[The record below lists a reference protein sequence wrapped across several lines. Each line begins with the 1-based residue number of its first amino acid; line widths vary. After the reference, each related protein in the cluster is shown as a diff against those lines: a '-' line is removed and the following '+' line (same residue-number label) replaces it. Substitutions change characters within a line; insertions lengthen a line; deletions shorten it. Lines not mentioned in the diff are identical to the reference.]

1 MILVTLAVTLVM
13 AMAILSDWR
22 RALPWLFGIGVLQ
35 DVLRKLTPNV
45 PATYILWIGAMFAL
59 VALMAYSQGA
69 LRGRWRALALGDA
82 GLRQAWSLFALV
94 VVAQAA
100 HAVLRWGNPLIGA
113 LGIAF
118 YLGPVLALM
127 VGMAYARSLD
137 QIDRLLGTYVLIM
150 VPAVLTVYLSADY
163 GAQWPVLREV
173 GFLTGQQLLI
183 HYGGQVLESLP
194 GVFRVGELA
203 AWHAATS
210 IAFLSILVLR
220 RPSLVRVIGAGL
232 LGALLIG
239 AILLTGRRKML
250 MALTL
255 FFSFQWVLIILLRQG
270 ATRLSGA
277 LLALALTLAVG
288 FSFLGHEEADI
299 QRATYVDRG
308 LTVFESTGERW
319 ETTMNLVQSAW
330 YRSRGLGVGAGVA
343 GQGGRYA
350 GGGGA
355 EAVGGAAEAGLG
367 FIIVEL
373 GLPGVLAMVWLMFL
387 LVRRLWQ
394 GLRLLAWV
402 NPPLLVYAVSFAALL
417 MANLATFGVA
427 VQLFSDYAVLI
438 TLGLTAGM
446 LFALIDAGIQDYGSR
461 LAAWHAGG
469 WLRAGRSDVRADAV
483 ANAVAVAVANAN
495 ADDA

>member
-1 MILVTLAVTLVM
+1 M
-13 AMAILSDWR
+13 ILSDWR
-22 RALPWLFGIGVLQ
+22 LALPWLFGIGVLQ
-35 DVLRKLTPNV
+35 DILRKLTPNV
-45 PATYILWIGAMFAL
+45 PAAYILWIGAMFAL
-59 VALMAYSQGA
+59 VALVAYSQGA

-82 GLRQAWSLFALV
+82 GLLQAWSILALV
-94 VVAQAA
+94 VVAQAG
-100 HAVLRWGNPLIGA
+100 HAVLRWGNPLIGV

-127 VGMAYARSLD
+127 VGMAYARSLA

-150 VPAVLTVYLSADY
+150 VPASLTVYLSADY
-163 GAQWPVLREV
+163 GTQWPLLRDV
-173 GFLTGQQLLI
+173 GAMTGTQI
-183 HYGGQVLESLP
+183 IIFHGGQALESLS

-210 IAFLSILVLR
+210 IAFMSILILR
-220 RPSLVRVIGAGL
+220 RPTMVRIIVTGL

-250 MALTL
+250 MTLTL
-255 FFSFQWVLIILLRQG
+255 FFSFQWVLLFLLRQG

-288 FSFLGHEEADI
+288 FSFLGHEEGDI
-299 QRATYVDRG
+299 QQTTYVDRG
-308 LTVFESTGERW
+308 MTVFESTDERW
-319 ETTMNLVQSAW
+319 ETTMGLVQSAW
-330 YRSRGLGVGAGVA
+330 YRSGGIGVGAGMA
-343 GQGGRYA
+343 GQGSRFA
-350 GGGGA
+350 GGGDVSSQV
-355 EAVGGAAEAGLG
+355 VGGSAEAGLG

-373 GLPGVLAMVWLMFL
+373 GLPGVLAMLWLMFF

-402 NPPLLVYAVSFAALL
+402 HPPLVIYAVSFVALL
-417 MANLATFGVA
+417 IANLATFGVA
-427 VQLFSDYAVLI
+427 VQLYSDYVVLI

-446 LFALIDAGIQDYGSR
+446 LFALINAGIQDYWSR

-469 WLRAGRSDVRADAV
+469 V
-483 ANAVAVAVANAN
+483 AEGGSL
-495 ADDA
+495 